1 MKSRLSRLVTLYQS
15 ERYRRTY
22 GRKADHSRAY
32 AAAVAVAHGETSSRS
47 EHSRARRAPARV
59 A

>member
-1 MKSRLSRLVTLYQS
+1 MKSKLSRLVELYES

-32 AAAVAVAHGETSSRS
+32 AAAVAQREGTPSRIA
-47 EHSRARRAPARV
+47 RARVRRAPARV